1 MTNHTLDRSTSV
13 QKLKDA
19 ECPPLLAEAIV
30 DIVSINRSEVPTKSD
45 FEAMNQDIVRL
56 DDGIKRQ
63 REDIREQSNEIKK
76 QTEEITN
83 IGRKVNNL
91 NYEFQGLRK
100 DLIRVEEK
108 AELRW
113 KAQQAETQVLDVKI
127 EAIDSKLDTKLE
139 AFGTHM
145 DTRLD
150 GFESRLEAVETNV
163 DTKLEAFEAKFSAF
177 QNKVFLATVVGV
189 LMAVGV
195 LEGIEFLKNL

>member
-1 MTNHTLDRSTSV
+1 MNNLILYRSTSV

-63 REDIREQSNEIKK
+63 REDIREHSNKINK
-76 QTEEITN
+76 QTEEIADL
-83 IGRKVNNL
+83 GRKVNNL
-91 NYEFQGLRK
+91 NHEFQGLRK
-100 DLIRVEEK
+100 DFIRVEEK
-108 AELRW
+108 AEIRW

-127 EAIDSKLDTKLE
+127 EA
-139 AFGTHM
+139 FGTH
-145 DTRLD
+145 
-150 GFESRLEAVETNV
+150 V
-163 DTKLEAFEAKFSAF
+163 DTKLEALEAKFSAF

>member
-91 NYEFQGLRK
+91 SYEFQGLRK

-113 KAQQAETQVLDVKI
+113 KAQQAETQVLDVKN

-139 AFGTHM
+139 TFESKLEAFGTHM
-145 DTRLD
+145 DT
-150 GFESRLEAVETNV
+150 
-163 DTKLEAFEAKFSAF
+163 KHEAFEAKFSAF
-177 QNKVFLATVVGV
+177 QNKVFFATVVGV